1 MKNHKTMRIQKGH
14 NAKVSLKVFLK
25 QYLLERVYL
34 CRSSKETNTRII
46 FVVSVIEF
54 KILKLVPALSI
65 ISSA

>member
-1 MKNHKTMRIQKGH
+1 MPKYHSKF
-14 NAKVSLKVFLK
+14 SLNNTCI
-25 QYLLERVYL
+25 LERVYL